1 MHRVNVPDAGSLHSP
16 LRRSGPSPA
25 AASGRLDDQEIV
37 PPQRER
43 DLGRERLS
51 AALSDEPISPRP
63 AVFAALQAPGSQGS
77 SLGEDRC
84 RPSST
89 EEPDGPTHAI
99 ASRETAGASRAG
111 DEAIFLDA
119 AGLRGRTS
127 RPSSART
134 RTGRYAPAFRGASG
148 SVTHRTT

>member
-25 AASGRLDDQEIV
+25 TASGRLDDQEIV

-89 EEPDGPTHAI
+89 EGPDGPTHALPTR
-99 ASRETAGASRAG
+99 ATAAPPPAG
-111 DEAIFLDA
+111 DEAKFH
-119 AGLRGRTS
+119 GRG
-127 RPSSART
+127 
-134 RTGRYAPAFRGASG
+134 GHHG
-148 SVTHRTT
+148 

>member
-43 DLGRERLS
+43 DLGRERLPP
-51 AALSDEPISPRP
+51 ALSDEQISPRS
-63 AVFAALQAPGSQGS
+63 AVFAALQASGSQGA
-77 SLGEDRC
+77 SLGEDR
-84 RPSST
+84 RGPVST

-99 ASRETAGASRAG
+99 ASRETAGPSRSR
-111 DEAIFLDA
+111 DEAISEERRVGKECRL
-119 AGLRGRTS
+119 TC
-127 RPSSART
+127 RT
-134 RTGRYAPAFRGASG
+134 R
-148 SVTHRTT
+148 RTTE